1 VTRIGP
7 CGWAY
12 KDWEGIVY
20 PAKKTKGFD
29 RLAFLAQYF
38 DAVEID
44 TSFYGPPRA
53 TSAKSWV
60 ESISG
65 NPQFRFTAKLFR
77 GFTHARNAT
86 AKDERDFKE
95 GIMPLLD
102 SGLLGALL
110 LQFPWSFRY
119 TPENRA
125 YVAGL
130 HRKFGEFPLVLEVRH
145 ATWAEPAVLD
155 FLADLDIGVCN
166 IDQPLFHKSIK
177 PGHEVTSG
185 IGYVRLHGRNY
196 GKWFSG
202 KALSHERYD
211 YLYSPDELEPWLD
224 RIRNIGGKTKD
235 TYAMTNNHHLGKA
248 IANGLEMKAM
258 LIGKPVLAP
267 ESLLARYPEI
277 KGFLE
282 GTGA

>member
-1 VTRIGP
+1 MLYNLGARLNGIRHNASVTRIGP

-20 PAKKTKGFD
+20 PAKKPKGFD

-77 GFTHARNAT
+77 SFTHSRNAT
-86 AKDERDFKE
+86 AKDERDFKD
-95 GIMPLLD
+95 GMMPLVE
-102 SGLLGALL
+102 SGRFGALL

-185 IGYVRLHGRNY
+185 IGYGPKASGSAAADGSTIRPVISFTATGR
-196 GKWFSG
+196 S
-202 KALSHERYD
+202 
-211 YLYSPDELEPWLD
+211 
-224 RIRNIGGKTKD
+224 IC
-235 TYAMTNNHHLGKA
+235 
-248 IANGLEMKAM
+248 
-258 LIGKPVLAP
+258 
-267 ESLLARYPEI
+267 
-277 KGFLE
+277 
-282 GTGA
+282 